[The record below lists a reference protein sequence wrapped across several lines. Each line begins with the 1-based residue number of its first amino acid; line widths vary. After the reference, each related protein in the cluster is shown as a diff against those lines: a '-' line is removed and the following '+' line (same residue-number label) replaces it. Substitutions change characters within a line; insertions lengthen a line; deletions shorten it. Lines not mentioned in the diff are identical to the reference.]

1 MDTGLE
7 SSSERIYKQFYKTR
21 QPFIISIRFC
31 VAHCL
36 CVSVAE
42 TCNKT
47 PSKYF
52 FCFGFHNKINKWHGD
67 EIFLL
72 LDPNKWAVTVV
83 AHRCWSSC
91 CCEAW
96 CRSHHRRR
104 ASAGSTAVSH
114 LYLWKS
120 VRESKSPAVSTGK
133 SDKRHE
139 TQDPQQ
145 GKSKWWKRKAL
156 RSCVRKPTKPR

>member
-7 SSSERIYKQFYKTR
+7 SSSERISKRFYKTR

-31 VAHCL
+31 VAHRL
-36 CVSVAE
+36 CVSAAE
-42 TCNKT
+42 TCNKIH
-47 PSKYF
+47 SKYKF
-52 FCFGFHNKINKWHGD
+52 LCFGFHNKINKWNGD

-72 LDPNKWAVTVV
+72 LDPCEWVMTVV

-120 VRESKSPAVSTGK
+120 VRESKSPAVITGQ

-145 GKSKWWKRKAL
+145 G
-156 RSCVRKPTKPR
+156 